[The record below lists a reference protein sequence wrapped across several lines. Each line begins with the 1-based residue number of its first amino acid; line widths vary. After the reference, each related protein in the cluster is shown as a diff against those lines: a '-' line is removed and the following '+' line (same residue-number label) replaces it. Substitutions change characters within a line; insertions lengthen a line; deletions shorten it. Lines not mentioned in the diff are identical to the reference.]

1 MENTE
6 IMNNEVMETTEEIVE
21 TGMSKGIK
29 VTVGIGLA
37 VVGGVIA
44 YRYLAKPLI
53 ANIKANLDRKKMET
67 EEETTFDSDS
77 SNIVEI

>member
-6 IMNNEVMETTEEIVE
+6 ILNNEVMETTEEIVE

-53 ANIKANLDRKKMET
+53 AKIKANLDRKKMET

>member
-53 ANIKANLDRKKMET
+53 AKIKANLDRKKMET